1 MEKFQKFLRADRSH
15 VLVYDFEQADV
26 TVGGERKE
34 KGKGCDY
41 AMISMNGSNCNL
53 VLIECKGGELSI
65 SDFEDARRQLEY
77 SVDFVKKAFDEKAF
91 DDVPILAVLCYDR
104 CKAQVVEY
112 MRAPSKKWLRHGVR
126 LIPLKS
132 NAAECRVCR

>member
-41 AMISMNGSNCNL
+41 AVISRNGSNCNL

-77 SVDFVKKAFDEKAF
+77 SVEFVKKAFDEKAF
-91 DDVPILAVLCYDR
+91 DDVPILAVLCYDQ

-112 MRAPSKKWLRHGVR
+112 MRAPSKNGCDTV
-126 LIPLKS
+126 S
-132 NAAECRVCR
+132 C

>member
-41 AMISMNGSNCNL
+41 AVIIRNGSNCNL
-53 VLIECKGGELSI
+53 VLIECKGGQLSI
-65 SDFEDARRQLEY
+65 SDFKDAERQLEY
-77 SVDFVKKAFDEKAF
+77 SVDFVKDAY
-91 DDVPILAVLCYDR
+91 DDVPDLAVVCYDR
-104 CKAQVVEY
+104 FTAQVGNY
-112 MRAPSKKWLRHGVR
+112 LRIALNKPLRHGVR
-126 LIPLKS
+126 LILLKS
-132 NAAECRVCR
+132 NAAKCSVCR

>member
-41 AMISMNGSNCNL
+41 AVIIRNGSNCNL

-77 SVDFVKKAFDEKAF
+77 SVDFVKKAFD
-91 DDVPILAVLCYDR
+91 DVPILAVLCYDQ

-132 NAAECRVCR
+132 NAAKCSVCR